1 MIDLDATPRAEP
13 ESASLRL
20 GLGAPR
26 PARLLGL
33 LVAVLVTLAA
43 AAPPEQTMRPILAA
57 GGTAAAAFTLGSDAL
72 YTATFGANPESES
85 GIRRYALPGGE
96 QLWATS
102 LPQNVQNLT
111 LDGGVLLARSGTA
124 PRMSF
129 LDATEGKV
137 LWQLDEPTAAVVTL
151 SRGHA
156 LVRIDTE
163 DGRTEFRLASARTG
177 ATIWSRVL
185 DDVGEVLN
193 DDRFSADPDR
203 IVVLG
208 VDGHVTTLRFAD
220 GSVLG
225 EGELGVRLPRESAGT
240 FQANFMGVTV
250 SGDQLYLSRRDR
262 GRTSLTA
269 YRLPELTPRWRTSGG
284 PTGFV
289 HGCGPVLC
297 ISDNRWVSGL
307 DPGDGSVRWSD
318 PAWSNAVERGDG
330 TLLAYDQ
337 QENPESA
344 ILDARTGA
352 LRRELGRTITVG
364 GLELREDSKVAGRTW
379 VAVADAADGTVHTVG
394 SMQTGAPYGCLVQR
408 PYLACPTSAGP
419 TTVWQIP

>member
-1 MIDLDATPRAEP
+1 MIDLDVTPRAEP
-13 ESASLRL
+13 GSASSRL

-26 PARLLGL
+26 PVLLLGVLVAL
-33 LVAVLVTLAA
+33 LVMLAA
-43 AAPPEQTMRPILAA
+43 AAPPERTMRPILAA

-72 YTATFGANPESES
+72 YTASFGANPESES
-85 GIRRYALPGGE
+85 GVRRYALPGGE

-111 LDGGVLLARSGTA
+111 LDGGVLLARSGSA

-129 LDATEGKV
+129 LDAAEGKV
-137 LWQLDEPTAAVVTL
+137 LWQLDEPNAAVVTL
-151 SRGHA
+151 SRGRA

-163 DGRTEFRLASARTG
+163 DGRTELRLASARTG
-177 ATIWSRVL
+177 ATTWSRVL
-185 DDVGEVLN
+185 DDVGELLN
-193 DDRFSADPDR
+193 DDLFSADPDR

-225 EGELGVRLPRESAGT
+225 EGELGVRLPKESGDT
-240 FQANFMGVTV
+240 VQANFLGVTV
-250 SGDQLYLSRRDR
+250 SGDQLYVSRRDR
-262 GRTSLTA
+262 GRASLTA
-269 YRLPELTPRWRTSGG
+269 YRLPELTPRWRTSDG

-289 HGCGPVLC
+289 HDCGPVLC
-297 ISDNRWVSGL
+297 ISDSRWVSGL
-307 DPGDGSVRWSD
+307 DPSDGSVRWSD
-318 PAWSNAVERGDG
+318 PAWSNAFELGDG

-337 QENPESA
+337 QETPESA

-352 LRRELGRTITVG
+352 LRRKLGRTLTVG
-364 GLELREDSKVAGRTW
+364 GLELREDSKVAGLTW
-379 VAVADAADGTVHTVG
+379 VAVADAADGSVHTVG
-394 SMQTGAPYGCLVQR
+394 SMQSGAPYGCMVRR